1 MCVCVCVLCQ
11 VSDSSVE
18 SSEAEDNPVPERFQ
32 VRRLSSRTLQ
42 LPPLAFR
49 QAEQFDWKESEQTSR
64 PATLAPSMPP
74 LIAITLAD
82 SNRSESE
89 LHHSSELLSHTG
101 IWYYILQLLL
111 NTQGKSK
118 DVTFRFL
125 HTKHTG
131 MTHFWNI

>member
-1 MCVCVCVLCQ
+1 MMKSSDFGMEDRQ
-11 VSDSSVE
+11 ETVSDSSVE
-18 SSEAEDNPVPERFQ
+18 SSEAEDNPVPECFQ

-82 SNRSESE
+82 SNS
-89 LHHSSELLSHTG
+89 
-101 IWYYILQLLL
+101 YA
-111 NTQGKSK
+111 
-118 DVTFRFL
+118 DVTG
-125 HTKHTG
+125 K
-131 MTHFWNI
+131 I